1 MDVVLDRSAQLIS
14 QAVTTWLSCDDF
26 DCMELAEACSG
37 IPADFPAA
45 CVYLGSDSAD
55 PNTPRC
61 QAIAVA
67 AKCRAADLRR
77 KIDIVNRRLVRR
89 EANVGRSEQ
98 SHAWNRS

>member
-1 MDVVLDRSAQLIS
+1 
-14 QAVTTWLSCDDF
+14 
-26 DCMELAEACSG
+26 MELAEACSGSDDPEAGSG

-77 KIDIVNRRLVRR
+77 KIDIVRRLVRR